1 MKNMKH
7 INMFQGENTLNQS
20 HPQDQTIIIRNT
32 ITTID
37 VVEVLAA
44 VEVIAEDVE
53 KIIDTTETQRTVI
66 PKRIR
71 KLHLNM
77 KNMKNYVF

>member
-1 MKNMKH
+1 
-7 INMFQGENTLNQS
+7 
-20 HPQDQTIIIRNT
+20 
-32 ITTID
+32 
-37 VVEVLAA
+37 VEVLAA